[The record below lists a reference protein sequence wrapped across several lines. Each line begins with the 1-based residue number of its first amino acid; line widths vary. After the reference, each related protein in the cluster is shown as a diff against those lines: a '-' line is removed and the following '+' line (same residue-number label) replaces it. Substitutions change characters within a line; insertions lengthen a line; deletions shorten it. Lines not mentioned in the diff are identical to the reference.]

1 MTDGARTD
9 DLQAQW
15 ARVRG
20 RLKEEYGDTTY
31 RSWLKAM
38 TLFGI
43 EDGKVRI
50 GVPTRFLRE
59 WVSRHY
65 ADRIR
70 ALWNGE
76 NDSITAVEILVTGCA
91 MAQPAETEPAA
102 AGAAA
107 HSGREA
113 DSGAADEK
121 DVGAPLDPRF
131 TFENF
136 VVGKPNELAHAA
148 ARRVAEAQ
156 VGVNRAVPF
165 NPLFLYGGVGL
176 GKTHLM
182 HAIAWHIRTNDPS
195 RKVIYL
201 SAEKFMYQFIRAI
214 RFRDTMAFKDQF
226 RSVDALMVDDL
237 QFIGGRDAT
246 QEEFFHTFN
255 ALVDHNRQIIISA
268 DKSPSDLEG
277 IEERVKSRLAWGLV
291 ADVHPTNYELRLS
304 ILQNKADASRFKIAV
319 KVLEFLAHKI
329 TSEQAEEALRAI
341 LRANERKVSID
352 EIQQRVAAHYNIRLA
367 DMHSARRQLLA
378 EIHRH
383 LAGPS
388 HDAGAP
394 RRMHVGKADI
404 VMLGDALL
412 DLVDADL
419 ALIGPQDGAERLFR
433 LLDGDLATAEPRMGI
448 EQVQGT
454 FELADVRGDLM
465 GEEFQ
470 HLDGDLEPAGIRLV
484 LQDRQPQLVVRRV
497 DVGYQAPGEARLD
510 PLLDAFEV
518 RGGFVGGDDDLPVMV
533 DQGIES
539 MEEFFLGGVA
549 EADGADELVHELLG
563 REIDHLAARI
573 VRPDVPGDGMHEM
586 GLAEP
591 HAAIKKERVEG
602 HGAIDADLGLGDA
615 PGGGMGE

>member
-76 NDSITAVEILVTGCA
+76 NDSITAVEILVTGKT

-226 RSVDALMVDDL
+226 RSVDVLMVDDL

-329 TSEQAEEALRAI
+329 TSNVRELEGALNLLDAHARLSGREITIEQAEEALRAI

-367 DMHSARRQLLA
+367 DMHSARRARVVARPRQVAMYLCKQLTPRSLPEIGRKFGGRDHTTVMHAVRKIEQLKAADRTMA
-378 EIHRH
+378 EDIE
-383 LAGPS
+383 LL
-388 HDAGAP
+388 
-394 RRMHVGKADI
+394 RRM
-404 VMLGDALL
+404 
-412 DLVDADL
+412 
-419 ALIGPQDGAERLFR
+419 
-433 LLDGDLATAEPRMGI
+433 
-448 EQVQGT
+448 
-454 FELADVRGDLM
+454 
-465 GEEFQ
+465 
-470 HLDGDLEPAGIRLV
+470 LEN
-484 LQDRQPQLVVRRV
+484 
-497 DVGYQAPGEARLD
+497 
-510 PLLDAFEV
+510 
-518 RGGFVGGDDDLPVMV
+518 
-533 DQGIES
+533 
-539 MEEFFLGGVA
+539 
-549 EADGADELVHELLG
+549 
-563 REIDHLAARI
+563 
-573 VRPDVPGDGMHEM
+573 
-586 GLAEP
+586 
-591 HAAIKKERVEG
+591 
-602 HGAIDADLGLGDA
+602 
-615 PGGGMGE
+615 